1 MNTTNTD
8 HQRNRGGAPPPQKEE
23 TKMYITFMENGE
35 HRYLGPYI
43 TITPDGARPLR
54 SATYKVQTENGTFS
68 RVSVPYYHMIVQFP
82 VLAK

>member
-1 MNTTNTD
+1 
-8 HQRNRGGAPPPQKEE
+8 
-23 TKMYITFMENGE
+23 MYITFMENGE

-54 SATYKVQTENGTFS
+54 FATYKVQTENGTFS

>member
-1 MNTTNTD
+1 MNTN
-8 HQRNRGGAPPPQKEE
+8 HRQNRGGAPPPLKEE

-43 TITPDGARPLR
+43 TITLDGARPLR
-54 SATYKVQTENGTFS
+54 DATYAVQTENGTFS